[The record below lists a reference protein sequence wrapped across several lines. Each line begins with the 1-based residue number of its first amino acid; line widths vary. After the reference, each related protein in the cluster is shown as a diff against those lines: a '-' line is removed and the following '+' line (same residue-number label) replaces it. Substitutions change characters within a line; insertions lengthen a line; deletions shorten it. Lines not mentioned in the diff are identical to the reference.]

1 MSSAR
6 PEPRRSRLSGLS
18 PLTPAPPALQAIA
31 ANGHADDDDTTGTAG
46 DASLASS
53 AGAARSTRPR
63 AAERALWGKI
73 TIRINA
79 DLAGQ
84 ARAAFWATSHL
95 TGCRSFSDWV
105 TEAIADKL
113 ARDSAAYNGGEP
125 YSPVPAGNIPT
136 GRRN

>member
-1 MSSAR
+1 MSSAH
-6 PEPRRSRLSGLS
+6 PEPRKSRLSGLS
-18 PLTPAPPALQAIA
+18 PLTPAPPALQAVA
-31 ANGHADDDDTTGTAG
+31 TTGHADDDTTGTAG
-46 DASLASS
+46 TASLVSS
-53 AGAARSTRPR
+53 AGAAPSTPSR
-63 AAERALWGKI
+63 AADRGAWDKI
-73 TIRINA
+73 TIRIDA

-113 ARDSAAYNGGEP
+113 ARDSAAYNSGEP
-125 YSPVPAGNIPT
+125 YTPVPAGNIPT